1 MSEEAPAPAPAT
13 DTANSAA
20 TPTTT
25 PAASPV
31 AAAPKS
37 SEEFLKDNLEMPIAT
52 VNRIIKNALPTNTQV
67 ARDVKSLFSKAAGIF
82 IIYLSTHANEICQE
96 RKKSTISAQD
106 VLAAVREIEMED
118 FLPSLE
124 KYLEDFRQSN
134 ATKKRAKAAKSSPS
148 PPPANKKQKT
158 G

>member
-1 MSEEAPAPAPAT
+1 MSEEAPAA
-13 DTANSAA
+13 DSASA
-20 TPTTT
+20 TPTATPVAA
-25 PAASPV
+25 PAAAPPA

-124 KYLEDFRQSN
+124 KYLEDYRQSN
-134 ATKKRAKAAKSSPS
+134 ATKKRAKAAKASPS

>member
-1 MSEEAPAPAPAT
+1 
-13 DTANSAA
+13 
-20 TPTTT
+20 
-25 PAASPV
+25 
-31 AAAPKS
+31 
-37 SEEFLKDNLEMPIAT
+37 
-52 VNRIIKNALPTNTQV
+52 
-67 ARDVKSLFSKAAGIF
+67 VKSLFSKAAGIF

-124 KYLEDFRQSN
+124 KYLEDYRQSN
-134 ATKKRAKAAKSSPS
+134 ATKKRAKAAKASPS